1 LLLHL
6 SAECHSFVV
15 LEDDAHALPLLPDNL
30 PFSAAFGRAEASL
43 MTNLAPYVKL
53 FSTNRYYRF
62 GFYDLHSYFILGAIG
77 LGLALILLALLLPLQ
92 KLRQFELS
100 MPQKLF
106 ISAGSVLV
114 GVICGTWA
122 SRPVLFPL
130 PSGVSIFD
138 DYCCSQAHL
147 YAGENSTVTR
157 RIAEALL
164 DAVDRNEMYDI
175 SLAYMQIYGK
185 VTQKPLV

>member
-1 LLLHL
+1 
-6 SAECHSFVV
+6 
-15 LEDDAHALPLLPDNL
+15 
-30 PFSAAFGRAEASL
+30 